1 MKIQKN
7 KKLYKKIALTFSLA
21 AIVLWAI
28 LGTGASLAW
37 FTDTS
42 EEVNNIFH
50 IADFDINASYY
61 DKNGNWVDIDGRS
74 DIFNNEALYEP
85 GYVDI
90 VYLKIENAGD
100 VAFNFKTA
108 VSVVDYTPGTNA
120 FGMQVNLQDSLRFG
134 IVFAPTKAE
143 LDVKL
148 STRELAKSA
157 ANMRLNNYSTDQ
169 CELAAGAEAYI
180 AIVVRMPEEIGNE
193 ANFVRTNGAE
203 VELGIIVEASQK
215 RN

>member
-37 FTDTS
+37 FSDTS

-50 IADFDINASYY
+50 FADFDVKASYY

-74 DIFNNEALYEP
+74 DIFNTEAKYEP

-100 VAFNFKTA
+100 RAFNFKTA
-108 VSVVDYTPGTNA
+108 VSVVDYPSGTNA
-120 FGMQVNLQDSLRFG
+120 FMLRESLRFG
-134 IVFAPTKAE
+134 IVFASTKAE
-143 LDVKL
+143 LDTKL
-148 STRELAKSA
+148 STRELAKEA
-157 ANMRLNNYSTDQ
+157 ADMRLNNYSTDQ
-169 CELAAGAEAYI
+169 CELAAGAETYA
-180 AIVVRMPEEIGNE
+180 AIVVRMPEEVGNE
-193 ANFVRTNGAE
+193 ANFVKTNGAE
-203 VELGIIVEASQK
+203 VELGIIVEASQI
-215 RN
+215 RR